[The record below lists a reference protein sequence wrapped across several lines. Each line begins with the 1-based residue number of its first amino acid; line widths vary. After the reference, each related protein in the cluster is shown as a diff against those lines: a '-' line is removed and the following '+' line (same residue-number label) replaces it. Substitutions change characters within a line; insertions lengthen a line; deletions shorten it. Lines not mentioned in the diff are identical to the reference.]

1 MSTVA
6 SVVLWLSL
14 AGVVAFLAFSKKG
27 RGIGK
32 RFHSLVQPYEDTQ
45 AADVPAG
52 GRSPRGGTVLYS
64 MEELSI
70 EPPTCTSSSC
80 STGIRRPHFR
90 SAFRRPTPAKTTV
103 LPTSAARWSP
113 ARSVKRG
120 T

>member
-45 AADVPAG
+45 AADAPAG
-52 GRSPRGGTVLYS
+52 GRSPRGK
-64 MEELSI
+64 I
-70 EPPTCTSSSC
+70 PQRQA
-80 STGIRRPHFR
+80 RRQVRHE
-90 SAFRRPTPAKTTV
+90 RR
-103 LPTSAARWSP
+103 ARGALIP
-113 ARSVKRG
+113 
-120 T
+120 